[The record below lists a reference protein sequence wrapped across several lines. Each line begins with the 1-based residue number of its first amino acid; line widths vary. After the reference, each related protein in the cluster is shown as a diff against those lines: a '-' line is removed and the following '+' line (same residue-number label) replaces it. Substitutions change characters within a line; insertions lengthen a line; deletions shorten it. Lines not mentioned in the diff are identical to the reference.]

1 MTDPTSDDFEEVE
14 DTTQLSPDAQ
24 SVDEVL
30 AKLREA
36 SPDVDV
42 DAEIEDVLAQA
53 EAVINEV
60 NLDDSDSLLAER
72 TNDLQ
77 RLQAEYANYRK
88 RVEREKAVAKQ
99 RGAESVVRELLP
111 VWDAISQAASHEELT
126 GGFRVVASEFMRLAE
141 KVGLSSFG
149 AIGDE
154 FDPQLH
160 DALMQIPAPEVQEG
174 HLAQVIQLG
183 FRLGDKVLRPARV
196 AVAAP
201 AE

>member
-1 MTDPTSDDFEEVE
+1 MTEPTSDDFEEAE
-14 DTTQLSPDAQ
+14 DTTQLSSEPQ
-24 SVDEVL
+24 SIDEVL
-30 AKLREA
+30 AKLRDA
-36 SPDVDV
+36 SPDADAE
-42 DAEIEDVLAQA
+42 AEIEDVLAQA

-60 NLDDSDSLLAER
+60 NLGDSDSLLAER
-72 TNDLQ
+72 TDDLQ

-111 VWDAISQAASHEELT
+111 VWDAIAQAASHEELT

-154 FDPQLH
+154 FDPELH
-160 DALMQIPAPEVQEG
+160 DALMQIPSPEVEAG

-183 FRLGDKVLRPARV
+183 FRMGDKVLRPARV

>member
-1 MTDPTSDDFEEVE
+1 MTSDQMPSEFEEAE
-14 DTTQLSPDAQ
+14 DTTQLPPQ

-36 SPDVDV
+36 PPDEVES
-42 DAEIEDVLAQA
+42 EIEDVLAQA

-60 NLDDSDSLLAER
+60 SLGDSDSLLAER
-72 TNDLQ
+72 TDDLQ

-154 FDPQLH
+154 FDPELH
-160 DALMQIPAPEVQEG
+160 DALMQIPSPEVEEG